1 MNGRLQSNIVERDD
15 ELDLEGLWKVLIKY
29 KRFIAAFVIS
39 ITLIAVFYVVNL
51 PTEYKVTV
59 LMLPSNDAT
68 GSKGGASYS
77 GISNLASSI
86 GLSIGGSNT
95 GALGDRALAKLKTK
109 HFLGEYIQENF
120 FKPILFGGKWNKK
133 EGRWIGEEPSNQ
145 EASELLL
152 SMLTIFSDP
161 NDKSGMT
168 SLILKWKD
176 TGNLTK
182 MKNIVNGLVSHINIK
197 AAQSTKLEAKNRI
210 IFLEKELKNTSVLEF
225 KMMLYSLMEHQ
236 MQKVMMADSKE
247 DFVFTMI
254 DPATDPLHPEDNH
267 KTLIIV
273 ISIFFGFFLSI
284 FFSVLH
290 ESYKNHK

>member
-1 MNGRLQSNIVERDD
+1 
-15 ELDLEGLWKVLIKY
+15 
-29 KRFIAAFVIS
+29 
-39 ITLIAVFYVVNL
+39 
-51 PTEYKVTV
+51 
-59 LMLPSNDAT
+59 
-68 GSKGGASYS
+68 
-77 GISNLASSI
+77 
-86 GLSIGGSNT
+86 
-95 GALGDRALAKLKTK
+95 
-109 HFLGEYIQENF
+109 
-120 FKPILFGGKWNKK
+120 
-133 EGRWIGEEPSNQ
+133 
-145 EASELLL
+145 LL